1 MMVMI
6 NDIFANKY
14 TGLRKKEGRM
24 YSDTEVLSLPS
35 ISSSH
40 AFYKEWV
47 IRKRSC
53 KKLLRYIRKKDGVQN
68 ILEVGCGNGWLS
80 AQLATSTNAT
90 VIGLDINDIELQQA
104 RNLFNP
110 VQNLSFINGDID
122 DEMLADKKFDI
133 IVFAASIQYFES
145 IKKIIEIAL
154 KHLAPQG
161 EVHILDT
168 NFYGVAEVILAQQR
182 TKQYYNSIRF
192 SGMEAYYFHHT
203 LNELTIF
210 QYKILFDPS
219 SWYNKLSFNK
229 TPFYWIVVKNQY
241 H

>member
-1 MMVMI
+1 MVMM
-6 NDIFANKY
+6 NKVFVDEY
-14 TGLRKKEGRM
+14 TELRKKEGRT
-24 YSDTEVLSLPS
+24 YSDTEVLNLPS

-40 AFYKEWV
+40 AFYKEWA

-53 KKLLRYIRKKDGVQN
+53 KKLLRYIKKKGQVQN

-80 AQLATSTNAT
+80 AQLATNMDAD
-90 VIGLDINDIELQQA
+90 VIGLDINDTELEQA
-104 RNLFNP
+104 RKLFSP

-122 DEMLADKKFDI
+122 DEILLDKKFDI

-145 IKKIIEIAL
+145 IQKIVAIAL
-154 KHLAPQG
+154 EHLTPRG

-168 NFYGVAEVILAQQR
+168 NFYEVPEVILAQQR
-182 TKQYYNSIRF
+182 TKQYYDSIGF
-192 SGMEAYYFHHT
+192 SGMEEHYFHHT

-210 QYKILFDPS
+210 QYKILFNPA
-219 SWYNKLSFNK
+219 SWCNKLSFNK
-229 TPFYWIVVKNQY
+229 TPFYWIVVKNRY

>member
-1 MMVMI
+1 MVMT
-6 NDIFANKY
+6 NKIFADKY
-14 TGLRKKEGRM
+14 DGLRKKEGRM

-40 AFYKEWV
+40 AFYNEWV

-53 KKLLRYIRKKDGVQN
+53 KKLLRYIKKRDQVQN

-80 AQLATSTNAT
+80 AQLATNTNAT
-90 VIGLDINDIELQQA
+90 VVGLDINDTELEQA
-104 RNLFNP
+104 RKLFST
-110 VQNLSFINGDID
+110 VQNLSFINGDITD
-122 DEMLADKKFDI
+122 GILADRKFDI

-145 IKKIIEIAL
+145 VKKIIAIAL
-154 KHLAPQG
+154 EYLTTQG

-168 NFYGVAEVILAQQR
+168 NFYQVPEVILAQQR
-182 TKQYYNSIRF
+182 TKQYYNSIGF

-203 LNELTIF
+203 LNELAMF
-210 QYKILFDPS
+210 QYKILFNPT
-219 SWYNKLSFNK
+219 SWRNKLSFNK
-229 TPFYWIVVKNQY
+229 TPFYWIVVKNQQ